1 LIFNQKSRYSLK
13 LLLDL
18 LLLNSSFVI
27 AAILSQSWLTLQRRP
42 HMFFLLFALNVIW
55 YFTTRITAFYDGFL
69 FKKVSRQFLNII
81 KNSAAQTVISIIFIF
96 TAKEDLFTRYFILFD
111 FLCVSVL
118 VALRVIIYDYFSRRL
133 RGNEKFLRNLVIVG
147 SGKTGFDFF
156 HLVSQNPG
164 FGYKFIGFVG
174 TEIKADEGK
183 RYLGPIDQ
191 LDSILK
197 TYGIEELVITLPY
210 SEYYNLNGVI
220 ATCERNAVRTHIIP
234 DYFQFLSK
242 NFLLNT
248 IGGFP
253 IITLRDEPLAELQWR
268 LVKRVFDLCMTL
280 FVSIF
285 FLSWITTLIALLIKI
300 TSRGPVFFVQER
312 IGLKNEKFRCYKFR
326 SMISDSGRKKANYNP
341 TLVND
346 PRITVIGRFLRKSNL
361 DELPQFWNI
370 LKGEMSIVGPRPHA
384 VTFNQEY
391 IRYFDAIK
399 LRHLVK
405 PGLTGWAQIH
415 GLRGDHADPEE
426 NKKRTIKRIEY
437 DIWYIENWRLWLDV
451 RIILQTIWLMFTGNT
466 SGY

>member
-1 LIFNQKSRYSLK
+1 
-13 LLLDL
+13 
-18 LLLNSSFVI
+18 
-27 AAILSQSWLTLQRRP
+27 
-42 HMFFLLFALNVIW
+42 
-55 YFTTRITAFYDGFL
+55 
-69 FKKVSRQFLNII
+69 
-81 KNSAAQTVISIIFIF
+81 
-96 TAKEDLFTRYFILFD
+96 
-111 FLCVSVL
+111 
-118 VALRVIIYDYFSRRL
+118 VALRVILYDYFTRRL

-147 SGKTGFDFF
+147 SGSTGFDFF

-210 SEYYNLNGVI
+210 SEYSNLNGVI

-437 DIWYIENWRLWLDV
+437 DIWYIENWSLWLDV
-451 RIILQTIWLMFTGNT
+451 RIILQTVWLMFTGNT